1 MLSVQQAAEPSASVA
16 KSARLGSWFWHFTRA
31 IVLTC
36 IGIFVELAKA
46 QEVPRHP
53 LEIEALTQPKQVL
66 EQLPALILAAQQRA
80 DYRELA
86 LLQLAQANACRVVAD
101 WDCQRNAGREIV
113 GAAIKANAPILEV
126 RGLITE
132 ARARS
137 ALQDFASAEEQLARA
152 ENLLQKN
159 PHANLLADVML
170 AYSSVS
176 NALEKMEVSK
186 QYAER
191 GIALFVQAKDQK
203 DADTAL
209 DQPTLVRLLR
219 NLGRAQASLNDRA
232 SARQTIAQAQ
242 ALIAKQND
250 PKLSAEL
257 YLEAA
262 RLARLDRDLQAQI
275 DNAAAVMKLA
285 EQLNNAQ
292 LKAQAFEVDGLAA
305 LDGGDQAQAYELLSR
320 AFVATQALKSDRD
333 AVRIFRVLMPI
344 AMQQEASDQK
354 VRALMAEGVALQNR
368 VDAAEKNQAATNF
381 EARLRYAARE
391 FEVQQLQAES
401 LAAKERERLLK
412 QGRWLA
418 YSVAALS
425 LLVLAIGAWSYQS
438 QRRSQR
444 RVSDSERRLRA
455 VTDHV
460 PAQIAQVDR
469 QGKIIFVNPEAA
481 RAVAIPVEELVN
493 RSVKDIRGEKAYQ
506 NMLPYINEVLN
517 GNRVS
522 FEDHIDTPNGVKFYQ
537 CDYVPDEDATGVVRG
552 YFGLRVDITPI
563 KLAEQALEQI
573 ALTDALTGVAN
584 RRALEVRATAAVQS
598 AKLRQ
603 SAITLLCL
611 DIDRFKSINDGLGH
625 QTGDEV
631 IRQFAA
637 RLQTCIRKTDLL
649 ARLGGDEFVIVLEDA
664 PNVDIGAKISADIV
678 DAMCK
683 PMQIDNHVV
692 PVTTSIGVG
701 FARAPADFET
711 LYNLADRAL
720 YQAKEAG
727 RNQFAVLSDR

>member
-1 MLSVQQAAEPSASVA
+1 MSDPVQRPDQLRSFWQRSQRLVKRLMCLVALSVAGLFIGMAQAED
-16 KSARLGSWFWHFTRA
+16 
-31 IVLTC
+31 
-36 IGIFVELAKA
+36 
-46 QEVPRHP
+46 VPRHA

-66 EQLPALILAAQQRA
+66 DKLPALILSAQQRA
-80 DYRELA
+80 DYQELA

-101 WDCQRNAGREIV
+101 WDCQRNAGHEIV
-113 GAAIKANAPILEV
+113 AAAQKARMPLLEV
-126 RGLITE
+126 RGLITG

-152 ENLLQKN
+152 ENLLQKQ
-159 PHANLLADVML
+159 PHADLLADVML

-191 GIALFVQAKDQK
+191 GVALFVRAKGQALV
-203 DADTAL
+203 AE

-219 NLGRAQASLNDRA
+219 NLGRAQAALNDRA

-242 ALIAKQND
+242 ALVIKLND
-250 PKLSAEL
+250 PKLAAEL

-262 RLARLDRDLQAQI
+262 RLARLDRDLQAQV

-292 LKAQAFEVDGLAA
+292 LKAQAYEVEGLAA
-305 LDGGDQAQAYELLSR
+305 LDGGDQVQAYDLLSR

-344 AMQQEASDQK
+344 AMQQEMSDKK
-354 VRALMAEGVALQNR
+354 VRALMGEGVALQAR

-401 LAAKERERLLK
+401 IAAKERERLLK

-418 YSVAALS
+418 YLVATLS

-438 QRRSQR
+438 QRRAQR

-460 PAQIAQVDR
+460 PAQIAQVDLH
-469 QGKIIFVNPEAA
+469 GNIVFVNPEAA
-481 RAVAIPVEELVN
+481 RAIARPIEDLVN
-493 RSVKDIRGEKAYQ
+493 RSVKEIRGEKAFEG
-506 NMLPYINEVLN
+506 MLPHINEVLN

-522 FEDHIDTPNGVKFYQ
+522 FEDHLDTPGGLRFYQ
-537 CDYVPDEDATGVVRG
+537 CEYVPDEDADGVVRG

-584 RRALEVRATAAVQS
+584 RRALDLRATITVAS
-598 AKLRQ
+598 AKSRH

-611 DIDRFKSINDGLGH
+611 DIDRFKSINDRLGH

-637 RLQTCIRKTDLL
+637 RLQTCVRKTDLL
-649 ARLGGDEFVIVLEDA
+649 ARLGGDEFVIVLEDT
-664 PNVDIGAKISADIV
+664 PNVEVGKKIATDIIE
-678 DAMCK
+678 AMRK
-683 PMQIDNHVV
+683 PMQIDDQLV

-701 FARAPADFET
+701 FVQAPENFDA
-711 LYNLADRAL
+711 LYSVADRAL

-727 RNQFAVLSDR
+727 RNQFAVLDER